1 MKLIIKTIEPGELSG
16 NCYLIETQRGFILI
30 VTGKKTN
37 YEQLEKELNQLGCN
51 SHNLKLIVFTHNKS
65 NNNNTYSFLR
75 EKYKTKIAMHILD
88 KELINEPEPFNFWNS
103 LQKSFKNTFFTNSK
117 NTNFKPDLIIDEG
130 YNLSAFGL
138 NARVLYLP
146 GHSNSV
152 GILTENGELFLDDLI
167 NDEDLLPGS
176 HDHKSSYLK
185 KLKNL
190 LVDIVYPSHG
200 DPILLQS
207 LNL

>member
-1 MKLIIKTIEPGELSG
+1 MKLNIKTIKPGGLNG
-16 NCYLIETQRGFILI
+16 NCYLIETQKGFILI
-30 VTGKKTN
+30 VTGEKTN
-37 YEQLEKELNQLGCN
+37 YEQLEKELNQLGCV
-51 SHNLKLIVFTHNKS
+51 SYNLNLIIFTHNNSFNYKY
-65 NNNNTYSFLR
+65 YSLLR
-75 EKYKTKIAMHILD
+75 EKYKAKIAMHILD
-88 KELINEPEPFNFWNS
+88 KELINEPEPFVFGVFVERF
-103 LQKSFKNTFFTNSK
+103 FKNSIIRNSK
-117 NTNFKPDLIIDEG
+117 NIDFKPDLIIDEG
-130 YNLSAFGL
+130 SNLSEFGL

-167 NDEDLLPGS
+167 IEDDLSTSSNDY
-176 HDHKSSYLK
+176 KTSYLK

-200 DPILLQS
+200 DPIILQS

>member
-1 MKLIIKTIEPGELSG
+1 MKLIIKTIEPGGLSG
-16 NCYLIETQRGFILI
+16 NCYLIETQKGFILI
-30 VTGKKTN
+30 VTGEKTN
-37 YEQLEKELNQLGCN
+37 YEQLEKELNLRGCI
-51 SHNLKLIVFTHNKS
+51 SFNLNLIIFTHNNS
-65 NNNNTYSFLR
+65 NNNNTYSLMR
-75 EKYKTKIAMHILD
+75 EKYKSKIALHILD

-103 LQKSFKNTFFTNSK
+103 ILKSFKNTFFTNSK
-117 NTNFKPDLIIDEG
+117 KTNFKPDLIIDEG
-130 YNLSAFGL
+130 SNLSEFGL

-152 GILTENGELFLDDLI
+152 GVLTENGELFLDDLI
-167 NDEDLLPGS
+167 NEEGLLPGS
-176 HDHKSSYLK
+176 QNHNVNYLK

-190 LVDIVYPSHG
+190 FVDIVYPSHG